1 MVTMLIIIITIKYMA
16 RHADIALVLI
26 ARTTRRRFQ
35 ARVLQWAFFPPT
47 SRLEQCEGRTG
58 EGELPGRSLI

>member
-1 MVTMLIIIITIKYMA
+1 MAMMLIIIITIKYMA

-35 ARVLQWAFFPPT
+35 ARVLQWGVLP
-47 SRLEQCEGRTG
+47 SY
-58 EGELPGRSLI
+58 ELS